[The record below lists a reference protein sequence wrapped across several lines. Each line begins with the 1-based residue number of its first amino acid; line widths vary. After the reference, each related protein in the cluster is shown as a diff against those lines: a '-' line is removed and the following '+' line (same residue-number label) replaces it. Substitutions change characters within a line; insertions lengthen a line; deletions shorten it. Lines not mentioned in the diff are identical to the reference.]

1 MQKFENVDILK
12 SFKAVMQTHTEHFQS
27 DFDIDVKIL
36 KQAAKSPNP
45 EDKKYLWICR
55 PAGTWCLRE
64 RDTFIKDTREH
75 NTFCFYAEQTR
86 DKILA
91 YAVELTGIEKG
102 RVTGSLYELDYQ
114 KHYKHVKDASVPA
127 GDTKLIYENGERTQ
141 EAEKRITGD
150 ADPDLGKFLNFEEQ
164 PKDPAALQNVLRNEK
179 HSRERL
185 KSDDIKEHIETL
197 SGKGREK
204 KPSLRAQLAQD
215 KETIKAAPKE
225 SKTVQRTVA
234 KTKNKGLEV

>member
-12 SFKAVMQTHTEHFQS
+12 SLKAIMQTHTEHFQS
-27 DFDIDVKIL
+27 DFDIDIKTL

-64 RDTFIKDTREH
+64 RDTFIKGSREH

-102 RVTGSLYELDYQ
+102 RVTGNLYELDYQ
-114 KHYKHVKDASVPA
+114 KHYKHVKDASVTP
-127 GDTKLIYENGERTQ
+127 GDTKLIYENGDRTQ
-141 EAEKRITGD
+141 ETGKRITGD
-150 ADPDLGKFLNFEEQ
+150 ADPNLGKFLNFEEQ
-164 PKDPAALQNVLRNEK
+164 PKDPAALHGVLLEEK
-179 HSRERL
+179 HNQHRL
-185 KSDDIKEHIETL
+185 NCGNIKEHIETL
-197 SGKGREK
+197 SGKWKEK

-215 KETIKAAPKE
+215 KEALKNAPKKAAE
-225 SKTVQRTVA
+225 
-234 KTKNKGLEV
+234 KTKKQDLERS

>member
-12 SFKAVMQTHTEHFQS
+12 SLKAVMQTHTEHFQS
-27 DFDIDVKIL
+27 DFDIDVKVL
-36 KQAAKSPNP
+36 KQEAKSPNP
-45 EDKKYLWICR
+45 EDKKYLWLCR

-102 RVTGSLYELDYQ
+102 RVTGNLYELDYQ
-114 KHYKHVKDASVPA
+114 KHYKHVKDASVTP

-141 EAEKRITGD
+141 EAGKRITGD
-150 ADPDLGKFLNFEEQ
+150 ADPNLGKFLNFEEQ
-164 PKDPAALQNVLRNEK
+164 PKDPAALHGVLLEEK
-179 HSRERL
+179 YNQHRL
-185 KSDDIKEHIETL
+185 NCGNIKEHIETL
-197 SGKGREK
+197 SGKGKEK

-215 KETIKAAPKE
+215 KKTVNAAPKE

-234 KTKNKGLEV
+234 KSKNKGLEV

>member
-12 SFKAVMQTHTEHFQS
+12 SLKAIMQTHTEHFQS
-27 DFDIDVKIL
+27 DFDIDIKTL
-36 KQAAKSPNP
+36 KQAAKSQNP

-64 RDTFIKDTREH
+64 RDTFIKGSREH

-86 DKILA
+86 NKILA

-102 RVTGSLYELDYQ
+102 RITGNLYELDYQ
-114 KHYKHVKDASVPA
+114 KHYEHVKDASVTPGA
-127 GDTKLIYENGERTQ
+127 TKLIYENGERTQ
-141 EAEKRITGD
+141 EADRRITGD
-150 ADPDLGKFLNFEEQ
+150 TDPDLGKFLSFEEQ
-164 PKDPAALQNVLRNEK
+164 PKDPAALQNVLRDEK

-185 KSDDIKEHIETL
+185 KSGDIKAHIETL

-215 KETIKAAPKE
+215 KKTVHAAPKKQAAR
-225 SKTVQRTVA
+225 SKNRALSETQ
-234 KTKNKGLEV
+234 

>member
-1 MQKFENVDILK
+1 MQKYENVDILK
-12 SFKAVMQTHTEHFQS
+12 SLKAIMQTHTEHFQS
-27 DFDIDVKIL
+27 DFDIDIKTL

-64 RDTFIKDTREH
+64 RDTFIKGSREH

-102 RVTGSLYELDYQ
+102 RVTGNLYELDYQ
-114 KHYKHVKDASVPA
+114 KHYEHVKDASVAPGA
-127 GDTKLIYENGERTQ
+127 TKLIYENGERTQ
-141 EAEKRITGD
+141 EAGKRITGD
-150 ADPDLGKFLNFEEQ
+150 ADPDLGKFLTFEEQ
-164 PKDPAALQNVLRNEK
+164 PKDPAALQGVLRDEK
-179 HSRERL
+179 HSREHF
-185 KSDDIKEHIETL
+185 KSGDIKAHIETL

-215 KETIKAAPKE
+215 KKTVNAAPKKQAAR
-225 SKTVQRTVA
+225 S
-234 KTKNKGLEV
+234 KNKGLEV

>member
-12 SFKAVMQTHTEHFQS
+12 SLKAIMQTHTEHFQS

-36 KQAAKSPNP
+36 KQAAKSQNP

-102 RVTGSLYELDYQ
+102 MVTGNLYELDYQ
-114 KHYKHVKDASVPA
+114 KHYEHVKDASVPA
-127 GDTKLIYENGERTQ
+127 GDTKLIYENRERTQ
-141 EAEKRITGD
+141 EAGKRITGD
-150 ADPDLGKFLNFEEQ
+150 ASPDLGKFVNFEEQ
-164 PKDPAALQNVLRNEK
+164 PKDPAALRGVLWDEK
-179 HSRERL
+179 YSR
-185 KSDDIKEHIETL
+185 DHFDCGNIKEHIETL
-197 SGKGREK
+197 SGKGKEK
-204 KPSLRAQLAQD
+204 KPSLRKQLAQD
-215 KETIKAAPKE
+215 KETVKAAPKKQATK
-225 SKTVQRTVA
+225 S
-234 KTKNKGLEV
+234 KNKGLEV

>member
-1 MQKFENVDILK
+1 
-12 SFKAVMQTHTEHFQS
+12 MQTHTEHFQS
-27 DFDIDVKIL
+27 DFDIDIKTL

-45 EDKKYLWICR
+45 EDKKQLWLCR

-64 RDTFIKDTREH
+64 RDTFIKGSREH
-75 NTFCFYAEQTR
+75 NTFCFYAEQTS

-102 RVTGSLYELDYQ
+102 RVTGNLYELDYK
-114 KHYKHVKDASVPA
+114 KHYEHVKDVSVPA
-127 GDTKLIYENGERTQ
+127 GDTKLIYENGERMQ

-150 ADPDLGKFLNFEEQ
+150 ADPDLGKFLRFEEQ
-164 PKDPAALQNVLRNEK
+164 PKDPAALRGVLWDEK
-179 HSRERL
+179 YNRDHFDSG
-185 KSDDIKEHIETL
+185 DIKAHIEKL
-197 SGKGREK
+197 SGKEK

-215 KETIKAAPKE
+215 RETVKAAPK
-225 SKTVQRTVA
+225 KQAA

>member
-12 SFKAVMQTHTEHFQS
+12 SLKAVMQTHTEHFQS
-27 DFDIDVKIL
+27 DFDIDVKVL

-45 EDKKYLWICR
+45 EDKKYLWLCR

-102 RVTGSLYELDYQ
+102 RVTGNLYELDY
-114 KHYKHVKDASVPA
+114 KKLYEHVKDVSVPA
-127 GDTKLIYENGERTQ
+127 GNTKLIYENGERTQ
-141 EAEKRITGD
+141 EAGKRITGD

-185 KSDDIKEHIETL
+185 KSGDIKEHIETL

>member
-1 MQKFENVDILK
+1 MLQKSLTI
-12 SFKAVMQTHTEHFQS
+12 S
-27 DFDIDVKIL
+27 
-36 KQAAKSPNP
+36 
-45 EDKKYLWICR
+45 
-55 PAGTWCLRE
+55 
-64 RDTFIKDTREH
+64 
-75 NTFCFYAEQTR
+75 
-86 DKILA
+86 
-91 YAVELTGIEKG
+91 VELTGIEKG

-127 GDTKLIYENGERTQ
+127 GDTKLIYQNGEQTQ
-141 EAEKRITGD
+141 EAGKRITGD

-185 KSDDIKEHIETL
+185 KSGDIKEHIETL

>member
-1 MQKFENVDILK
+1 M
-12 SFKAVMQTHTEHFQS
+12 
-27 DFDIDVKIL
+27 
-36 KQAAKSPNP
+36 
-45 EDKKYLWICR
+45 
-55 PAGTWCLRE
+55 RE
-64 RDTFIKDTREH
+64 RDTFIKGSREH

-102 RVTGSLYELDYQ
+102 RVTGNLYELDYQ
-114 KHYKHVKDASVPA
+114 KHYEHVKDASVVPGA
-127 GDTKLIYENGERTQ
+127 TKLIYENGERTQ
-141 EAEKRITGD
+141 EADRRITGD

-164 PKDPAALQNVLRNEK
+164 PKDPAALQGVLRDEK

-185 KSDDIKEHIETL
+185 KSGDIKAHIETL
-197 SGKGREK
+197 SGKEK

-215 KETIKAAPKE
+215 KKTVNAAPK
-225 SKTVQRTVA
+225 KQAA

>member
-12 SFKAVMQTHTEHFQS
+12 SLKAVMQTHTEHFQS
-27 DFDIDVKIL
+27 DFQIDVKIL

-91 YAVELTGIEKG
+91 YGSLWRTPTKQSLTG
-102 RVTGSLYELDYQ
+102 
-114 KHYKHVKDASVPA
+114 
-127 GDTKLIYENGERTQ
+127 
-141 EAEKRITGD
+141 
-150 ADPDLGKFLNFEEQ
+150 
-164 PKDPAALQNVLRNEK
+164 K
-179 HSRERL
+179 HSTRR
-185 KSDDIKEHIETL
+185 
-197 SGKGREK
+197 SGYRNGT
-204 KPSLRAQLAQD
+204 PAQHRARNSFIFFPAC
-215 KETIKAAPKE
+215 
-225 SKTVQRTVA
+225 
-234 KTKNKGLEV
+234 

>member
-12 SFKAVMQTHTEHFQS
+12 SLKAIMQTHTEHFQS
-27 DFDIDVKIL
+27 DFDIDVKVL

-45 EDKKYLWICR
+45 EDKKYLWLCR

-91 YAVELTGIEKG
+91 YAVELTGIEKD
-102 RVTGSLYELDYQ
+102 RVTGNLYELDYQ
-114 KHYKHVKDASVPA
+114 KHYKHVKDASVTP

-141 EAEKRITGD
+141 EAGKRITGD
-150 ADPDLGKFLNFEEQ
+150 ADPNLGKFVNFEEQ
-164 PKDPAALQNVLRNEK
+164 PKNPAALQSVLRDEK
-179 HSRERL
+179 DSRER
-185 KSDDIKEHIETL
+185 SACSNIKEHIEKL
-197 SGKGREK
+197 SGKGRGK

-215 KETIKAAPKE
+215 KETVKAAPK
-225 SKTVQRTVA
+225 KQAA
-234 KTKNKGLEV
+234 KTKNKELEV

>member
-12 SFKAVMQTHTEHFQS
+12 SLKAIMQTHTEHFQS
-27 DFDIDVKIL
+27 DFDIDVRIL

-45 EDKKYLWICR
+45 EDKKYLWLCR

-102 RVTGSLYELDYQ
+102 RVTGNLYELDYQ
-114 KHYKHVKDASVPA
+114 KHYEHVKDAFVDPGA
-127 GDTKLIYENGERTQ
+127 TKLIYENKERTQ
-141 EAEKRITGD
+141 EADRRITGD
-150 ADPDLGKFLNFEEQ
+150 ADPDLGKFLTFEEQ
-164 PKDPAALQNVLRNEK
+164 PKDPAALQNGLRGEK

-185 KSDDIKEHIETL
+185 KGGDRK
-197 SGKGREK
+197 
-204 KPSLRAQLAQD
+204 
-215 KETIKAAPKE
+215 
-225 SKTVQRTVA
+225 
-234 KTKNKGLEV
+234 

>member
-12 SFKAVMQTHTEHFQS
+12 SLKAIMQTHTEHFQS
-27 DFDIDVKIL
+27 DFDIDIKIL
-36 KQAAKSPNP
+36 KQAAKSPTS

-127 GDTKLIYENGERTQ
+127 GDTKLIYQNGERTQ
-141 EAEKRITGD
+141 EAGKRITGD
-150 ADPDLGKFLNFEEQ
+150 ADPDLGKFLFFEEQ
-164 PKDPAALQNVLRNEK
+164 PKDPAALRGVLWD
-179 HSRERL
+179 ERYNQHHF
-185 KSDDIKEHIETL
+185 DCGNIKEHIETL
-197 SGKGREK
+197 SGKEKEK

-215 KETIKAAPKE
+215 KKTVNAAPK
-225 SKTVQRTVA
+225 KKAA
-234 KTKNKGLEV
+234 KSKNKGLEV

>member
-12 SFKAVMQTHTEHFQS
+12 SLKAIMQTHTEHFQS
-27 DFDIDVKIL
+27 DFDIDIKIL
-36 KQAAKSPNP
+36 KQAAKSPTS

-127 GDTKLIYENGERTQ
+127 GDTKLIYQNGERTQ
-141 EAEKRITGD
+141 EAGKRITGD

-185 KSDDIKEHIETL
+185 KSGDIKEHIETL